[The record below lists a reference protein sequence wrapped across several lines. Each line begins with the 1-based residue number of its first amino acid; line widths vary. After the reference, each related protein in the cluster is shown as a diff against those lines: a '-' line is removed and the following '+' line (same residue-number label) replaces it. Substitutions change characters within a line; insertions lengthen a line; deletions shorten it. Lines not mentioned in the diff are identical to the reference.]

1 MRREGVPAKDT
12 EATSIRV
19 LVNSPDRDIGDFLK
33 ERLFLP
39 QWEVISTRPG
49 PEFVE
54 VAQRERPE
62 IAVIDRIH
70 ERLAAAQ
77 VEIAVLKN
85 IRPEVRIIALSREP
99 SKEDAQ
105 VVERGVFYYLAQD
118 WRPVIVDV
126 IQAASRSYRRAGG
139 VMPTS

>member
-1 MRREGVPAKDT
+1 M
-12 EATSIRV
+12 
-19 LVNSPDRDIGDFLK
+19 
-33 ERLFLP
+33 
-39 QWEVISTRPG
+39 
-49 PEFVE
+49 
-54 VAQRERPE
+54 
-62 IAVIDRIH
+62 IDRIH

>member
-49 PEFVE
+49 P
-54 VAQRERPE
+54 
-62 IAVIDRIH
+62 
-70 ERLAAAQ
+70 
-77 VEIAVLKN
+77 
-85 IRPEVRIIALSREP
+85 
-99 SKEDAQ
+99 
-105 VVERGVFYYLAQD
+105 
-118 WRPVIVDV
+118 
-126 IQAASRSYRRAGG
+126 
-139 VMPTS
+139 